1 MLPAGGV
8 EQRALRPHD
17 RERGL
22 NLATRKACSLRWHWG
37 ARGEDEP
44 PDGQP
49 WVEHG
54 GDNSA
59 ARVQAGEHQEVRE
72 RARNLRNIPQ
82 YEPPEQLLSGSLAAE
97 VISDELCGPAR
108 ERPSTPER
116 LSYLCMCAA
125 EGGSLCRWRWAKDQQ
140 KGRPEEGGSTQSR
153 SMRIP
158 SSRLLA
164 LLQQQRTV
172 QSAKCAGWLL
182 GVRNTFHASINP
194 GGGEARSP
202 GCTKRSFASAKRAAI
217 MWLDHPAEPA
227 SVAV

>member
-1 MLPAGGV
+1 MFRARTLPRGSRNS
-8 EQRALRPHD
+8 QRAGFTQGRCSLPVGSSSEHSGPTIVR
-17 RERGL
+17 RGL
-22 NLATRKACSLRWHWG
+22 NLATRKACSSRWHWG

-82 YEPPEQLLSGSLAAE
+82 HEPPEQLLSGSLAAE

-125 EGGSLCRWRWAKDQQ
+125 EGDSLCRWRWAKDQQ

-153 SMRIP
+153 SMRSLP
-158 SSRLLA
+158 
-164 LLQQQRTV
+164 
-172 QSAKCAGWLL
+172 
-182 GVRNTFHASINP
+182 H
-194 GGGEARSP
+194 
-202 GCTKRSFASAKRAAI
+202 GC
-217 MWLDHPAEPA
+217 
-227 SVAV
+227 